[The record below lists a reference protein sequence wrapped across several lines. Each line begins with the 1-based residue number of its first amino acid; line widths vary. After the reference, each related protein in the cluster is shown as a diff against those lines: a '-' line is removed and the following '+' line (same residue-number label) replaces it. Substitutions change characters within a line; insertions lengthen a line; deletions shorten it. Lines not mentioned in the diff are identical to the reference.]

1 VPRPVR
7 SAPVRTPRKPLAGSA
22 QRGGRGA
29 RPFDAQPT
37 LHGELIDL
45 RPLRESDYAALFAVA
60 SDPYIWEQHPDKT
73 RSTPEGFRRFFRQ
86 GMASRGALLV
96 TAAGSDEVLGSSRY
110 NGYDAE
116 RSEVEIGWT
125 FLARACWGG
134 TFNQELK
141 QLMVNHAFRFV
152 RRVLF
157 VVDSGNL
164 RSQQAVLKLG
174 AARDGSRFD
183 ANGAE
188 SYVYALTPEA
198 WGDGSRY
205 GRRPPE
211 GA

>member
-1 VPRPVR
+1 M
-7 SAPVRTPRKPLAGSA
+7 RTPRKPLTGSA
-22 QRGGRGA
+22 QRGGRDA
-29 RPFDAQPT
+29 QPFDAQPT

-45 RPLRESDYAALFAVA
+45 RPLRETDFPALFAVA

-73 RSTPEGFRRFFRQ
+73 RSTPEGFRHFFREA
-86 GMASRGALLV
+86 MASRGALLV
-96 TAAGSDEVLGSSRY
+96 TAAGTEEVLGSSRY
-110 NGYDAE
+110 HGYDAG

-152 RRVLF
+152 QRVRF
-157 VVDSGNL
+157 VVASGNL

-174 AARDGSRFD
+174 AVRDGSRFD
-183 ANGAE
+183 ASGAE
-188 SYVYALTPEA
+188 SYVYALTPEV

-205 GRRPPE
+205 GRRSPE

>member
-1 VPRPVR
+1 MR
-7 SAPVRTPRKPLAGSA
+7 SPRKPLTGSA

-29 RPFDAQPT
+29 KPFDAQPT

-45 RPLRESDYAALFAVA
+45 RPLRESDYPALFAVA
-60 SDPYIWEQHPDKT
+60 SDPYLWEQHPDKT
-73 RSTPEGFRRFFRQ
+73 RSTPEGFRRFFKEA
-86 GMASRGALLV
+86 MASRGALLV
-96 TAAGSDEVLGSSRY
+96 TSAGSDEVLGSSRY
-110 NGYDAE
+110 HGYDAG
-116 RSEVEIGWT
+116 RNEVEIGWT

-152 RRVLF
+152 QCVRF
-157 VVDSGNL
+157 VVAAGNQ

-174 AARDGSRFD
+174 AVRDGSRFD
-183 ANGAE
+183 ASGAE

-205 GRRPPE
+205 GRRPPQQ
-211 GA
+211 A